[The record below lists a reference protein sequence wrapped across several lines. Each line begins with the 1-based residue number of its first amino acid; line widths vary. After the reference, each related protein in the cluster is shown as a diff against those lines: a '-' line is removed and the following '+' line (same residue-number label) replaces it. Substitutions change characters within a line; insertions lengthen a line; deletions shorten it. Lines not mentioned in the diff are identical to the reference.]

1 MKKKFSIVLFVSALF
16 LIIVLFCGVYKH
28 DEFAEKH
35 FFIKHRP
42 TLKWTF
48 YSPLGMSDMKI
59 EELSNEKQI
68 EQIYFNE
75 FVLDQGLS
83 Q

>member
-1 MKKKFSIVLFVSALF
+1 MKKKIILGIFIFATLLIVR
-16 LIIVLFCGVYKH
+16 LFCGVYIH
-28 DEFAEKH
+28 NEFAGKH

-48 YSPLGMSDMKI
+48 YSPIGMSDKKI
-59 EELSNEKQI
+59 EELSKE
-68 EQIYFNE
+68 EQIDQKYFNE

-83 Q
+83 R

>member
-1 MKKKFSIVLFVSALF
+1 MMNLQKDI
-16 LIIVLFCGVYKH
+16 
-28 DEFAEKH
+28 

-42 TLKWTF
+42 VWKWEF
-48 YSPLGMSDMKI
+48 YSPIGMSDMKI
-59 EELSNEKQI
+59 DELSKEKQI
-68 EQIYFNE
+68 EQEYFNE

>member
-1 MKKKFSIVLFVSALF
+1 MNLRKT
-16 LIIVLFCGVYKH
+16 
-28 DEFAEKH
+28 
-35 FFIKHRP
+35 FFIKHRH